1 MRTKCDGIDKGR
13 WVIQPIDDGGNFRD
27 SVSALDIN
35 LAKVDPEGVSA
46 VKSENEMD
54 HKQPQR
60 KHPRATTFH
69 LVNKRLIIIS
79 GPTASGKSEL
89 AVQLSLKLNAHI
101 LSADSRQVY
110 KELNIGV
117 AKPTST
123 QLAAIPHHLVSH
135 VSIHEKYSAGHW
147 ARDAKQVIETSFGD
161 ARPVELQESKKIE
174 TLVIAG
180 GSGLHVQ
187 SLLEGIPQMPE
198 VSAEI
203 RTKYED
209 QFAALGIAG
218 LQQELKKRDPS
229 YFEIV
234 DQQNAHR
241 LQRALCAIEASDKT
255 FTELRNAPRNPLP
268 YSAIW
273 VILNPDR
280 ELLYKRI
287 NQRVD
292 EMVAAGLEEEAR
304 SFYPYRKLD
313 ALQTIGYREW
323 WPYFEDECDRDTA
336 IQKIKQASRQY
347 ARRQL
352 TWNRRLE
359 GLHLDSPDPETIL
372 NYLNNVS

>member
-1 MRTKCDGIDKGR
+1 
-13 WVIQPIDDGGNFRD
+13 
-27 SVSALDIN
+27 
-35 LAKVDPEGVSA
+35 
-46 VKSENEMD
+46 MD
-54 HKQPQR
+54 HMRPQR
-60 KHPRATTFH
+60 KHPWATTFH

-89 AVQLSLKLNAHI
+89 AVQLSLKLDAQI

-123 QLAAIPHHLVSH
+123 QLATIPHHLVSY

-147 ARDAKQVIETSFGD
+147 ARDARKVIETSFG
-161 ARPVELQESKKIE
+161 AEGPVESRHISTPD
-174 TLVIAG
+174 TLIIAG

-187 SLLEGIPQMPE
+187 SLLEGIPQMPD
-198 VSAEI
+198 VPPAV
-203 RTKYED
+203 RQAYEEK
-209 QFAALGIAG
+209 FATHGIAAL
-218 LQQELKKRDPS
+218 QEELRVQDPA

-241 LQRALCAIEASDKT
+241 LQRALCAIAASGKT
-255 FTELRNAPRNPLP
+255 FTALRNAPRQPLP
-268 YSAIW
+268 YPASW
-273 VILNPDR
+273 VILEPNR
-280 ELLYKRI
+280 EQLYARI

-292 EMVAAGLEEEAR
+292 DMVASGLEEEAR
-304 SFYPYRKLD
+304 ELYPLRSLD

-323 WPYFEDECDRDTA
+323 WPYFEGVCNRDAA
-336 IQKIKQASRQY
+336 IEKIKQASRQY

-359 GLHLDSPDPETIL
+359 GLHINSPDPTAIL
-372 NYLNNVS
+372 THLNSTK